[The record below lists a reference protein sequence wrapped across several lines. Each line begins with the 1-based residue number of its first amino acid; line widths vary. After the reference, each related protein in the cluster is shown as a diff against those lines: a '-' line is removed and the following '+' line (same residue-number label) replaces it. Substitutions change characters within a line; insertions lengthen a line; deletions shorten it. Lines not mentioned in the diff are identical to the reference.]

1 MSEEKKKATKP
12 RKPRAKKPK
21 QAQKQ
26 KQAQSQ
32 VVNVHLGEKA
42 AKPKRRRSPAKP
54 KAAEPSIPHI
64 YAPQVAA
71 PPVDYYRIGDI
82 VASTAK
88 SLIASPEPASSAKP
102 VITKSD
108 FIKIKEKAG
117 PVAPVVEETEEQPV
131 MAEAKAYY
139 PQPKRINI
147 RKPLTE
153 EQKER
158 KRAADRA
165 RYIKKRES
173 TNPFKSVPSQN
184 DLGEL

>member
-1 MSEEKKKATKP
+1 MPEEKKKATKP
-12 RKPRAKKPK
+12 RKPRTKKPK
-21 QAQKQ
+21 QSQKQ

-32 VVNVHLGEKA
+32 VVNVHLGEKT

-54 KAAEPSIPHI
+54 KATEPSIPHI

-71 PPVDYYRIGDI
+71 QPVDYYRIGDI

-88 SLIASPEPASSAKP
+88 SLIATPEPASSTKP

-108 FIKIKEKAG
+108 FIKIKEKAS
-117 PVAPVVEETEEQPV
+117 PVAPVVEESEEPV

-139 PQPKRINI
+139 PQPKRVNV

-165 RYIKKRES
+165 RYIRKRDGS
-173 TNPFKSVPSQN
+173 GTFKSVPSQD
-184 DLGEL
+184 DLGNL